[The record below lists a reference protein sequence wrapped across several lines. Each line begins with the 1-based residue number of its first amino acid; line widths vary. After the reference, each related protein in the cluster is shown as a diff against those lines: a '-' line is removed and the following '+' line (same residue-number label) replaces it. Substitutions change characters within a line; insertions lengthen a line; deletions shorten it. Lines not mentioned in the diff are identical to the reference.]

1 MSSFEIVIIILLT
14 VIIFSHIAIISLLVD
29 ILNVINPDKMEIME
43 QHILFNERE
52 NGKSWEKVM

>member
-1 MSSFEIVIIILLT
+1 MSSFEIVIIALCTL
-14 VIIFSHIAIISLLVD
+14 IIFSHIVIISLLVD
-29 ILNVINPDKMEIME
+29 ILNIINPDKMEIME